1 MLLERLFIYST
12 LLQCEEESEV
22 YEEKAIYFFSW
33 FSLRLGSLVLRKMC
47 MLFERLFISSTLMQC
62 EEESEGI

>member
-1 MLLERLFIYST
+1 MISFLSF
-12 LLQCEEESEV
+12 
-22 YEEKAIYFFSW
+22 FFS
-33 FSLRLGSLVLRKMC
+33 FNGLALDEVLLFLRKMC